1 MIVHVHYYFCKMH
14 MIIKI
19 FVLYMYMV
27 LIDVL
32 VDSYATKKSKTNFK
46 KNEICEMDELSWV
59 MFYVPSQNSMILI
72 VAL

>member
-1 MIVHVHYYFCKMH
+1 MIVHVHYYFCKIH
-14 MIIKI
+14 MVIKI
-19 FVLYMYMV
+19 FVLYMV

-32 VDSYATKKSKTNFK
+32 VDSYATKKSKTNFF
-46 KNEICEMDELSWV
+46 KNESEMDELSWV

>member
-1 MIVHVHYYFCKMH
+1 MIVHVHYYFCKIH
-14 MIIKI
+14 MVIKI
-19 FVLYMYMV
+19 FVLYMV